1 MPIDI
6 GSVVDGKVTGVTKFG
21 AFIELPEG
29 KVGLVHISQVANTF
43 VNDINQFLKISDVVK
58 VKVLGEPKPGKY
70 DLSIKQAQP
79 AATGAAAAGPAYEP
93 RPRRSSRSDIAP
105 GSFEDKVT
113 RFLKHSEE
121 KLSDIKKNLQYKTGE
136 RKKGTPKKFG

>member
-6 GSVVDGKVTGVTKFG
+6 GTVVEGKVTGVTKFG
-21 AFIELPEG
+21 AFVELPEG
-29 KVGLVHISQVANTF
+29 KVGLVHISQVANTY
-43 VNDINQFLKISDVVK
+43 VNDINQFIKIGDVVK

-70 DLSIKQAQP
+70 DLSIKQAQ
-79 AATGAAAAGPAYEP
+79 AAAAPAASPAPFEP
-93 RPRRSSRSDIAP
+93 RPRRSGRPDVVP
-105 GSFEDKVT
+105 GSFEDKIT